1 MPALGC
7 EGAYETRGE
16 AFGGRFGNGHPA
28 VLLCEAAQL
37 GEHDGFS
44 IAALSHDEHEAARSA
59 GAVVERLLEVLDDI
73 LSPNENRGHL
83 AGSRLEGVHGCTS
96 SKCRMLRC
104 TTCTNFTL
112 LALILYRHIPRGDCA
127 KAETA
132 ASAAK

>member
-73 LSPNENRGHL
+73 LSPNENRGILPAVGLKGFMDAPPRSVACCVAPL
-83 AGSRLEGVHGCTS
+83 APILHYLHSFYTVTYHGVTVR
-96 SKCRMLRC
+96 KRK
-104 TTCTNFTL
+104 L
-112 LALILYRHIPRGDCA
+112 LPAP
-127 KAETA
+127 
-132 ASAAK
+132 